1 MKIHRFFIHLAII
14 IIVAAFLAPVT
25 VYPSYS
31 ANRILFYDKPAM
43 DWMTEA
49 LPIGNGLLGGMLFG
63 DVNQIRIQF
72 NEDSLW
78 TGDEKDTG
86 AYQNFGELLL
96 SFTPENESDNEPLDY
111 RRQLDLN
118 TAMHKVR
125 YQKDGIIYE
134 REAFCSYPD
143 KVMVIRCTA
152 NQPGKYSGILKL
164 IDAHGAITLANGNTL
179 TVSGALS
186 NGLKYEAL
194 ARVLCE
200 GGNVKHEANH
210 LTIERANSLTILLTA
225 GTNYLNQ
232 SDKGW
237 RGNPPR
243 DELAQVIEQAANF
256 SYEDLR
262 QRHIDDYQE
271 LFNRFELDLGTSQ
284 AEILALPTNQRIL
297 AYHQQNQSDPDLE
310 ELFCQYGR
318 YLLISCSRPGSM
330 PANLQG
336 LWNNSNNPPWR
347 CDYHSNINV
356 EMNYWPAESTNLAE
370 CHEPFLT
377 YIDSLRQVRKEATRT
392 YYGCERGWTVQTE
405 NNIYGGSSWR
415 WNPPGSAWYCQH
427 LWEHYAFGQDENY
440 LRDAA
445 YPILKEVCEFWED
458 RLVELPD
465 GQLVTPD
472 GWSPEHGPEEQG
484 VTYDQMLVW
493 DLFTNAI
500 EAAEVLDIDN
510 EYRERLINLREK
522 LLGPRVGQWGQL
534 QEWMTDRDDP
544 NDKHRHV
551 SHLFGLHPGRQ
562 ISPATTPELA
572 KAARVSLT
580 ARGDGGTGWSRAWK
594 INFWARLYDGNHAY
608 KLLRNLLT
616 PVGFKEINVTGGGV
630 YPNLFDAHPPFQI
643 DGNFGATAG
652 IVEMLLQSHAGEI
665 HLLPALPSAW
675 PNGSVKG
682 LVARGAFEV
691 DIQWGEGKLT
701 GATIRSR
708 KESRCRIRYGD
719 KVVEVPIAAGQSFR
733 LDVDLYK
740 EFPLDKNE
748 SN

>member
-1 MKIHRFFIHLAII
+1 MRTYRVCIHLAVILV
-14 IIVAAFLAPVT
+14 VAAFLAPAT
-25 VYPSYS
+25 VFPTYS
-31 ANRILFYDKPAM
+31 ADLILFYERAAT

-49 LPIGNGLLGGMLFG
+49 LPIGNGSLGGMLFG
-63 DVNQIRIQF
+63 DVNQMRIQF

-78 TGDEKDTG
+78 TGNERDTG

-96 SFTPENESDNEPLDY
+96 SFASGHESNNEPLDY

-118 TAMHKVR
+118 TAIHNVR
-125 YQKDGIIYE
+125 YRRDGVMYE

-143 KVMVIRCTA
+143 QVMVMRCTA
-152 NQPGKYSGILKL
+152 DRPGQYSGTLKL
-164 IDAHGAITLANGNTL
+164 TDAHGAVTVVDGNTL
-179 TVSGALS
+179 TFSGALN
-186 NGLKYEAL
+186 NGLQYEAEVRL
-194 ARVLCE
+194 LCE
-200 GGNVKHEANH
+200 GSDVQAEANQ
-210 LTIERANSLTILLTA
+210 LTFEWADSLTILLTA

-232 SDKGW
+232 SDQGW
-237 RGNPPR
+237 RGNPPHDR
-243 DELAQVIEQAANF
+243 LVQALDQAAAR
-256 SYEDLR
+256 SYEDLH
-262 QRHIDDYQE
+262 QRHIDDYQK

-284 AEILALPTNQRIL
+284 AETLALPTDQRIL
-297 AYHQQNQSDPDLE
+297 AYHREHRHDPDLE

-318 YLLISCSRPGSM
+318 YLLISCSRPGSL

-336 LWNNSNNPPWR
+336 LWNNSNNPPW
-347 CDYHSNINV
+347 CSDYHSNINV
-356 EMNYWPAESTNLAE
+356 EMNYWPAEPTNLTE

-377 YIDSLRQVRKEATRT
+377 YINSLRQVRKRATQA
-392 YYGCERGWTVQTE
+392 YYECERGWTVQTE

-427 LWEHYAFGQDENY
+427 MWEHYAFGQDKTY
-440 LRDAA
+440 LRDTA

-458 RLVELPD
+458 RLVKLPD

-493 DLFTNAI
+493 DLFTNTIGAI
-500 EAAEVLDIDN
+500 GELGIDN
-510 EYRERLINLREK
+510 AYRERLTGLREK
-522 LLGPRVGQWGQL
+522 LLGPRVGRWGQL

-572 KAARVSLT
+572 KAARVSLS

-594 INFWARLYDGNHAY
+594 INFWARLNDGDHAY
-608 KLLRNLLT
+608 TLLRNLLT

-643 DGNFGATAG
+643 DGNSGATAG

-665 HLLPALPSAW
+665 QLLPALPSAW
-675 PNGSVKG
+675 QTGSVKG
-682 LVARGAFEV
+682 LCARGGFEV
-691 DIQWGEGKLT
+691 DIQWKDGKLAST
-701 GATIRSR
+701 MVQSKKGG
-708 KESRCRIRYGD
+708 KCRIRYSD
-719 KVVEVPIAAGQSFR
+719 KVMEIQLNAGQSFV
-733 LDVDLYK
+733 LDGSL
-740 EFPLDKNE
+740 
-748 SN
+748 